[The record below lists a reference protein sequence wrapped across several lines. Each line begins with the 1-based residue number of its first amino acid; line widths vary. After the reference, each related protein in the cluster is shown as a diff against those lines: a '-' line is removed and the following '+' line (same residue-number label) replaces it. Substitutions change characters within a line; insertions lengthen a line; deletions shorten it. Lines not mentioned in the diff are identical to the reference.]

1 MLNKAMADAQ
11 RKGLVVRNVVALADA
26 PSQKSRPQGEI
37 KAWDAAQLRVFLDAI
52 PAHRLHPAFDLSA
65 HTGMRRGAMLGL
77 RCFDLVLDARRL
89 WARQPL
95 VSCSYAHTS
104 ELAPLPPITYA

>member
-1 MLNKAMADAQ
+1 MTSSSSATAEDVDLFYARLLTEGRKNKRREGTPLAPKTVRNIHLMLNKAMADAQ

-52 PAHRLHPAFDLSA
+52 QIGRASCR
-65 HTGMRRGAMLGL
+65 
-77 RCFDLVLDARRL
+77 ARVC
-89 WARQPL
+89 QS
-95 VSCSYAHTS
+95 V
-104 ELAPLPPITYA
+104 